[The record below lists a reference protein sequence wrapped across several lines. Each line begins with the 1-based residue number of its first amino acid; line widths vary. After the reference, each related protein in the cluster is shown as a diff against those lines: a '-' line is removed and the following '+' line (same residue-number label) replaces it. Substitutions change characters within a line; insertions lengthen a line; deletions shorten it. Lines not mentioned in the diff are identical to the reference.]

1 MDANISLFIAFG
13 AGFLSFVAPCVLP
26 LLPSYV
32 SYVTG
37 LSFKELTQEVDRG
50 RIKIITIRHSLLF
63 IAGFSTIFILLGA
76 SASFAGRILHDYQNV
91 IRKAGGILIILFGLY
106 IMGLLRWNFL
116 SREAKISFA
125 RKPSG
130 LWGSFLVGNA
140 FAVGWTACVGP
151 ILGTILLYASTAGSV
166 GSGVKLLTAYSLG
179 LGIPFFITSLSIN
192 SFLAHF
198 KKIQKYTRPI
208 QIVSGIFLLAVGIL
222 IFTNYFSIL
231 SSYFQSWGIGWMRG

>member
-1 MDANISLFIAFG
+1 MDQHISLFIAFG
-13 AGFLSFVAPCVLP
+13 AGFLSFIAPCVLP

-32 SYVTG
+32 SYITG
-37 LSFKELTQEVDRG
+37 LSFQELTQEFDRG

-76 SASFAGRILHDYQNV
+76 SASFAGKILHDYQNV

-116 SREAKISFA
+116 SREAKVHLS

-130 LWGSFLVGNA
+130 LWGSYLVGNA
-140 FAVGWTACVGP
+140 FAMGWTACVGP
-151 ILGTILLYASTAGSV
+151 ILGTILLYASTTGSV
-166 GSGVKLLTAYSLG
+166 GSGIKLLMAYSLG
-179 LGIPFFITSLSIN
+179 LGIPLFITSLAIN
-192 SFLAHF
+192 TFLVHF
-198 KKIQKYTRPI
+198 KKVRKYMRLIQV
-208 QIVSGIFLLAVGIL
+208 VSGIFLLAVGVL

-231 SSYFQSWGIGWMRG
+231 SSYLQSWGIGWMR